1 MELYGRVWTR
11 WLSHGYDLTWRHG
24 WPDLGYS
31 RVKSMLRSVGFF
43 VLTLSLTLGS
53 VRGALPAYQQSTV
66 YVCPMHP
73 EVQSSKPSECP
84 KCGMQLVVKSASPPS
99 PAVNPGGGTAAG
111 STATQAP
118 PSQSV
123 DAYTCPMHPE
133 IRLNAPGKC
142 LKCGMT
148 LVPATPAIA
157 GKYTLEMECEP
168 ITVKP

>member
-53 VRGALPAYQQSTV
+53 VRGALPVYQQSTV

-73 EVQSSKPSECP
+73 EVQSSKPGECP
-84 KCGMQLVVKSASPPS
+84 KCGMQLVVKSAA
-99 PAVNPGGGTAAG
+99 PANPDSDKSGGATVIVPNPGQTPV
-111 STATQAP
+111 S
-118 PSQSV
+118 SQSV

-142 LKCGMT
+142 PKCGMT
-148 LVPATPAIA
+148 L
-157 GKYTLEMECEP
+157 
-168 ITVKP
+168 